1 MLEKYKVIFGRFG
14 AIMPQPTFAS
24 LKEAQFV
31 ANIHNGVVVDV
42 ESGEV
47 VHKSP
52 GFEWEKK

>member
-1 MLEKYKVIFGRFG
+1 
-14 AIMPQPTFAS
+14 MPQPTFAS

-47 VHKSP
+47 IHKSP